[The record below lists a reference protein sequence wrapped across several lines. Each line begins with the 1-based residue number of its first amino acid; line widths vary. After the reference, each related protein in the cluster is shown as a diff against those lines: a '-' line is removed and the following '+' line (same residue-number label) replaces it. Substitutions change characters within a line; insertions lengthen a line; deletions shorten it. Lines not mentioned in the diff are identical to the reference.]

1 MTRSNIMALLLLA
14 AAVPAAAAGAG
25 SYFSK
30 AEGTCFAAGATGY
43 RLTVN
48 DTADFTI
55 KVDDAAIAPDLTLQ
69 LVSDPNTAD
78 FVLADGIA
86 HLSNCNH
93 VAAIRTIRLDP
104 LAREPD
110 LTIALA
116 PKGGRGLFKIYS
128 RSAEFTEQD
137 TAALFAV
144 MWNATR
150 KRVAATD

>member
-14 AAVPAAAAGAG
+14 VAVPAAAAAAG
-25 SYFSK
+25 SYFSR

-43 RLTVN
+43 RLTAKGA
-48 DTADFTI
+48 ADFTI
-55 KVDDAAIAPDLTLQ
+55 KVDDDALAPDLTLQ
-69 LVSDPNTAD
+69 LVNDPNTAD

-86 HLSNCNH
+86 DVSNCDH
-93 VAAIRTIRLDP
+93 VAAIRTIRVDP

-137 TAALFAV
+137 AAALFAV

-150 KRVAATD
+150 KRVATTN